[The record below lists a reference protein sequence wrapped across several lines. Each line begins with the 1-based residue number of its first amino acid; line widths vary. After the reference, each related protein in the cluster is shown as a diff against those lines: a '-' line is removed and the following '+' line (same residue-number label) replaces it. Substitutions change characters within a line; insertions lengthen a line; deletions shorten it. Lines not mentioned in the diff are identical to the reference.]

1 MRILLPNTTTTAIIT
16 TTSILF
22 LHSVVSL
29 VTPSQD
35 FLLSEQSV
43 NNANYI
49 VKLISLPTD
58 NWPFATTGEA
68 NTIGGRFHYMF
79 GNYSQATLDFLQ
91 SHPLVDYIEK
101 NTVVKATAY
110 EKNPP
115 SWGLD
120 RIDQE
125 TFPLDQAYNYPDSGG
140 EGVDV
145 FVIDTG
151 IYVEHQDFDGRA
163 KWGVTVINSPSTDLN
178 GHGTFTAAIIGGR
191 TFGVAKKASLYAVKA
206 LNSEGEGSTL
216 TLLKGLQYVS
226 QMHQLKA
233 NKKTIVNLS
242 LGTAYNRVINEA
254 VNIAVE
260 EGIVV
265 VVAAGNGINGI
276 DGQDACRFSP
286 ASASEVIAVGSTQIN
301 DAVSVFSNYGPCVT
315 VYAPGDSVTSAFVGS
330 PIATTTLSG
339 TSFAAP
345 HVSGVAALIL
355 GNSTN
360 ALTPREVKD
369 RILAIATKN
378 SIKNLPVD
386 SPNLLLNNRIENYFS
401 STGNT
406 LKIPTLILF
415 MLIMVIY

>member
-1 MRILLPNTTTTAIIT
+1 MSRP
-16 TTSILF
+16 
-22 LHSVVSL
+22 
-29 VTPSQD
+29 
-35 FLLSEQSV
+35 
-43 NNANYI
+43 
-49 VKLISLPTD
+49 D
-58 NWPFATTGEA
+58 NDWPYAATGEVH
-68 NTIGGRFHYMF
+68 TIGGRFHYVF
-79 GNYSQATLDFLQ
+79 GNYTKATLEYLRN
-91 SHPLVDYIEK
+91 HPLVDYIEK
-101 NTVVKATAY
+101 EAVIKASAY

-125 TFPLDQAYNYPDSGG
+125 TFPLDQTYNYPDSGG

-163 KWGVTVINSPSTDLN
+163 KWGTTVINSPNTDLN
-178 GHGTFTAAIIGGR
+178 GHGTFTAAIIGGK
-191 TFGVAKKASLYAVKA
+191 TFGVAKKAALYAVKA

-330 PIATTTLSG
+330 TIATSTLSG

-355 GNSTN
+355 GNATTS
-360 ALTPREVKD
+360 LTPREVKD

-378 SIKNLPVD
+378 TIKNLPSD
-386 SPNLLLNNRIENYFS
+386 SPNFLLNNRIENYFANS
-401 STGNT
+401 ENLVTTGAAGFVLSLVSGGYLLMT
-406 LKIPTLILF
+406 
-415 MLIMVIY
+415 